1 MNATTWAFKS
11 AETDGALELH
21 IYDDIGSSWFSAGV
35 TAKDVLAQISAEKNL
50 KSIHMRVYS
59 LGGILDDGK
68 AIHNLL
74 REKSASGVK
83 VSAQVDA
90 IAASAATFPVIAA
103 DHVTIAKNA
112 MFMIHEG
119 GAGTPGRGTAED
131 HAKIADRIDREN
143 DQMAEMYAA
152 ASARRGKNVSAKD
165 FRLKMKK
172 ETYLSPE
179 EAVELGLADSV
190 GSDSEASAVAACAF
204 GIGRLS
210 DPPSGLVRLV
220 ASLHQPS
227 PSHRQQQTSATRSEP
242 EEKPMTFPRLLAALG
257 LNTEANE
264 NSVMAAF
271 DAKLTELRRDK
282 ETSTAALDAKLADL
296 RPRAS
301 LADKL
306 EQALGK
312 TGEEAVGIA
321 MAAVKSHAELPRVT
335 AELAAIKA
343 EASKNELASLIKDAR
358 DAKKLTKAEADK
370 LSEQVTSGEI
380 SLTAAKAF
388 VGVMAPKPHLAAS
401 VEASSQKDPN
411 AAGAPPA
418 QGIVAHA
425 GRAWEDMSVDDRVRL
440 RSSSDEGEE
449 IYAALRANWEER
461 GKPTKPRASSAG
473 A

>member
-1 MNATTWAFKS
+1 MSQSWAFKS
-11 AETDGALELH
+11 SGTDGALELH
-21 IYDDIGSSWFSAGV
+21 IYDDIGSSWMSDGI
-35 TAKDVLAQISAEKNL
+35 TAKDVLAQISAEKSL

-68 AIHNLL
+68 AIHNIL
-74 REKSASGVK
+74 REKSAAGVK

-179 EAVELGLADSV
+179 EAVELGLADNV
-190 GSDSEASAVAACAF
+190 GDSSDTAAIAACAF

-210 DPPSGLVRLV
+210 DPPQGLVRLV

-227 PSHRQQQTSATRSEP
+227 PNHRQQQTSASRSEP
-242 EEKPMTFPRLLAALG
+242 KEEPMTFPRLLAALG
-257 LNTEANE
+257 LTTEANE
-264 NSVMAAF
+264 TSVMAAF
-271 DAKLTELRRDK
+271 DAKLAELRRAN
-282 ETSTAALDAKLADL
+282 ETSTAALDTEIGKL
-296 RPRAS
+296 RPLAS

-312 TGEEAVGIA
+312 TGEEAVGTA
-321 MAAVKSHAELPRVT
+321 MAAVKSHLELPKVA
-335 AELAAIKA
+335 AELATIKA
-343 EASKNELASLIKDAR
+343 ESSKTELASLIKDAR

-388 VGVMAPKPHLAAS
+388 VGVMAPKAHLAANP
-401 VEASSQKDPN
+401 EPPTPKEPN
-411 AAGAPPA
+411 TAGTPPA

-440 RSSSDEGEE
+440 RGSSDEGEE

-461 GKPTKPRASSAG
+461 GKPSKPRGSNAA